1 MPEVLHTLTKPG
13 GLRLIPKAGIFQVV
27 FNSGWKGN
35 LPYKATI
42 ADDAITVTSVIRAEY
57 NPRQDLANKESSDDW
72 EFDNIRVRME
82 PVVPGV
88 ALATFL
94 SPKAP
99 VVGQKT
105 FTYYVYEP

>member
-13 GLRLIPKAGIFQVV
+13 GLRLIPKAGILQVV

-35 LPYKATI
+35 LPYMVPV

-72 EFDNIRVRME
+72 EFDNIRVRIE
-82 PVVPGV
+82 PVVQGLG
-88 ALATFL
+88 LATFL